1 MGKSS
6 PARETLPGTIL
17 SPHQVEPLSSPRS
30 SKTFSR
36 DLVKPSR
43 QPHPDQDEH
52 WDDVEAAA
60 DQLEEQQQGQAEDHD
75 NQVGVRFNNHQACLF
90 VLVRVPTID
99 QSDVDFVYG
108 DDIQLQLIGTTSTS
122 DGSSE

>member
-1 MGKSS
+1 M
-6 PARETLPGTIL
+6 L
-17 SPHQVEPLSSPRS
+17 
-30 SKTFSR
+30 
-36 DLVKPSR
+36 
-43 QPHPDQDEH
+43 
-52 WDDVEAAA
+52 
-60 DQLEEQQQGQAEDHD
+60 
-75 NQVGVRFNNHQACLF
+75 